1 MATTWNP
8 SKVGTGISLISN
20 NLVAVMSAVNRNV
33 LAVDGKNAGKWYF
46 EIKTVGTA
54 ASQTYVG
61 VGTENT
67 ALNSYL
73 GSNAESW
80 AYGWDGSAAY
90 RFHAGFVAYG
100 SQINVGDV
108 IGVAVDIDN
117 GSLEFY
123 KNGTSQ
129 GIAYSAGVT
138 GTLYPVAGGSTTTN
152 QLQGCFAA
160 NDLTY
165 SPPSGYSAWDSGGTE
180 TTVTID
186 TLRQTT
192 TDTTANIDTLRQVG
206 TTETVSIDTLRETIT
221 DATAT
226 IDTSRRTKST
236 ISAPIDTSRRR
247 TLPPGTVERISID
260 LKSGTL
266 ADNYSADML
275 SDKALGTAYSALIYG
290 WPLNFTIRDKTYS
303 PSNGRYSFGG
313 DHDITELLKKYIT
326 FSTAATDAATIM
338 AMVAAQLGKSLAIN
352 IDSHGVRRMSEQ
364 TTVMQVLSSLFGW
377 TSEIPHQFVNVFLR
391 GNTLNVLQRGKE
403 SGSYT
408 LINYKPGSLSE
419 RRLDTLMDSA
429 NWEPKIIGDPDGT
442 YQNGTFSFNGVS
454 ITYTD
459 GYVTQVVTSEDITT
473 FGYSADLPDS
483 PDDNKYL
490 LSKSNSKN
498 VANSTVVI
506 TTYNYQTYRGIE
518 YLAAE
523 VEQEHMNV
531 NSQYPDVIVRQ
542 RVTSYYPM
550 QSGFYGMQSQEK
562 SWQYSYIYVD
572 GHWVQML
579 DQLVVGP
586 IQTQMAEG
594 RPGGPVTPRQRA
606 GEENTPMVDIA
617 RNPISS
623 NHIPATDTATLQRY
637 ADGLVWLD
645 GKTEYSARVECYD
658 AHIVDFDQTVTFMGL
673 TWYLQSNSIVM
684 TGQQPHPKQTLDLVR
699 WA

>member
-206 TTETVSIDTLRETIT
+206 TTETVSIDTMRETIT

-266 ADNYSADML
+266 ADNYSAEML
-275 SDKALGTAYSALIYG
+275 ESIPLDTAYSALIFG
-290 WPLNFTIRDKTYS
+290 WPLNFTIRSKSYS
-303 PSNGRYSFGG
+303 PASGRHSYGG
-313 DHDITELLKKYIT
+313 DHDISELLKKYIN
-326 FSTAATDAATIM
+326 FSPAATNAETIM
-338 AMVAAQLGKSLAIN
+338 QMVAAQLGKTLAIN
-352 IDSHGVRRMSEQ
+352 IDNHGVRQMSEQ

-377 TSEIPHQFVNVFLR
+377 TSEVPHQFVNVFLR
-391 GNTLNVLQRGKE
+391 GTVLNVLQRGKE
-403 SGSYT
+403 SGSYAMV
-408 LINYKPGSLSE
+408 NYKPVSLTS
-419 RRLDTLMDSA
+419 RKLDTLMDTS
-429 NWEPKIIGDPDGT
+429 NWNPKIIGDPDGT
-442 YQNGTFSFNGVS
+442 YQNGTFEFNGVS
-454 ITYTD
+454 ITYTN
-459 GYVTQVVTSEDITT
+459 GYVTQVVTSEDITS
-473 FGYSADLPDS
+473 FSYSADTPDS
-483 PDDNKYL
+483 PDDNKYMMQ
-490 LSKSNSKN
+490 KVYTKN
-498 VANSTVVI
+498 AAGTTTVY
-506 TTYNYQTYRGIE
+506 TGYNYADYRGIP

-523 VEQEHMNV
+523 VEQEIMYV
-531 NSQYPDVIVRQ
+531 NAQYPNVIIRQ
-542 RVTSYYPM
+542 RTTNYYPM
-550 QSGFYGMQSQEK
+550 QSGFFGMQSRET
-562 SWQYSYIYVD
+562 SWQYSYIYID
-572 GHWVQML
+572 GHWVQTL
-579 DQLVVGP
+579 DQLTVGP
-586 IQTQMAEG
+586 LQTQMVEG

-606 GEENTPMVDIA
+606 GEENTPTVDIA
-617 RNPISS
+617 RNPMVS
-623 NHIPATDTATLQRY
+623 NHIPVTDTTTLQRY

-645 GKTEYSARVECYD
+645 GKTEYNLRVECYD
-658 AHIVDFDQTVTFMGL
+658 SHIVDFDKTVTVMGL
-673 TWYLQSNSIVM
+673 VWYLQNNSIVM
-684 TGQQPHPKQTLDLVR
+684 TGAQPKPKQTLDLVR